1 MKPPVRSD
9 KNPPRRRSLADAIT
23 QVLSTNEPR
32 PKEVHP
38 SLLGGRDNPFQLGA
52 ISSVGGPLPQP
63 MAERVFNNIDALD
76 GDYYGGNPAKRALR
90 QVRDNMGAYRMQER
104 PVDTAN
110 HEPPNQ
116 ESIDGFARYL
126 GLPQPNRSLEP
137 SPYNPTNAREKGV
150 YVRAPRVWDALLSA
164 RSIPFSSPF
173 GESGRG
179 GDYIRPRP
187 SITDPRRSAVRMML
201 DATEA
206 GPAHILGD
214 DIFEEDNMSAALLA
228 NFTLDKGEDEEG
240 PYISL
245 YDRYDLDRVP
255 LADKV
260 VGQPFE
266 IYDRLYYDPETY
278 EPRRVPKPMEALT
291 ARGRP

>member
-23 QVLSTNEPR
+23 RVLSTNEPR
-32 PKEVHP
+32 PKEMHP
-38 SLLGGRDNPFQLGA
+38 SLEGGRDNPFQLGA
-52 ISSVGGPLPQP
+52 ISSVGGPLPQRA
-63 MAERVFNNIDALD
+63 AERIFNNIDATD
-76 GDYYGGNPAKRALR
+76 GDYYGNRPAKRALGR
-90 QVRDNMGAYRMQER
+90 VADNIGFNEWQNSPID
-104 PVDTAN
+104 PVN
-110 HEPPNQ
+110 K

-150 YVRAPRVWDALLSA
+150 YVRAPRIWDAMLSTA
-164 RSIPFSSPF
+164 SIPLTGSY
-173 GESGRG
+173 GEQDRG
-179 GDYIRPRP
+179 MHYIRPRP
-187 SITDPRRSAVRMML
+187 SIADPARRAVRMML

-206 GPAHILGD
+206 GPVRIAGD
-214 DIFEEDNMSAALLA
+214 DIFEQGVNQSTGLLA
-228 NFTLDKGEDEEG
+228 NFTLDHGEDEEG
-240 PYISL
+240 TYISL

-278 EPRRVPKPMEALT
+278 EPRRVPKPAEALT
-291 ARGRP
+291 ARRRP